1 MSSVLSTIIGFF
13 VSIIT
18 AISMVFGGI
27 GTDPT
32 QPAMM
37 MVSPI
42 DSYEVLQGGC
52 TDGEYVYIILHNG
65 MKEENADLAEGAIL
79 KINPKKWKVEG
90 VYKGLDF
97 DHGNDMCYNSKTGEL
112 IVVNSSPYGNLITV
126 YDAETMECK
135 GTRTLPVKI
144 YAMAYSAQ
152 EDCYYA
158 GLNGSNDFVR
168 FSADFKVEERFTGKA
183 YSKIKQTMEVYGDYI
198 YFLMYDTN
206 SIIVYDKEGN
216 FISEN
221 ELPVMGNE
229 AECIFWLNGEL
240 YVGYYQSALQGAIIY
255 KVNI

>member
-79 KINPKKWKVEG
+79 KINPKKWKVEE

-97 DHGNDMCYNSKTGEL
+97 DHGNDM
-112 IVVNSSPYGNLITV
+112 
-126 YDAETMECK
+126 
-135 GTRTLPVKI
+135 
-144 YAMAYSAQ
+144 
-152 EDCYYA
+152 
-158 GLNGSNDFVR
+158 
-168 FSADFKVEERFTGKA
+168 
-183 YSKIKQTMEVYGDYI
+183 
-198 YFLMYDTN
+198 
-206 SIIVYDKEGN
+206 
-216 FISEN
+216 
-221 ELPVMGNE
+221 
-229 AECIFWLNGEL
+229 
-240 YVGYYQSALQGAIIY
+240 
-255 KVNI
+255 